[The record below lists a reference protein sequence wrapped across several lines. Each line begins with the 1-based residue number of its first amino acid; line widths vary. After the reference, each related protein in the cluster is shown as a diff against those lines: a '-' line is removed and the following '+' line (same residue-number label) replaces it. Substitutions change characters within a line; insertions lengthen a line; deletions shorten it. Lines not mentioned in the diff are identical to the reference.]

1 MNYILKE
8 WKIINEGI
16 ELYYKEKNENGTIRR
31 LQTIE
36 WIETLRGGIYRII
49 HKIFQ
54 KNYFNKWSKNLW
66 RTQWYYFFNWNNKW
80 RIFEINNNGTKIV
93 GYIKIFLNIMKTIHF
108 ILMMSN
114 QLYQFITTHL

>member
-1 MNYILKE
+1 M
-8 WKIINEGI
+8 

-36 WIETLRGGIYRII
+36 WIEALRGGIYRNI

-54 KNYFNKWSKNLW
+54 KINSIYDRKIYGENSDIISLIAKINEEYS
-66 RTQWYYFFNWNNKW
+66 
-80 RIFEINNNGTKIV
+80 EINNNGTKIV
-93 GYIKIFLNIMKTIHF
+93 GYIKIFLNMMKTIHF

-114 QLYQFITTHL
+114 QLYQFITIHL